1 MAFRPIP
8 TCTAVLSDVLFEYS
22 VSYLFPLRWARGC
35 AQSFLFRWC
44 RSRRPGHACCTR
56 VILSQFLQVVD
67 QWMGVVAQRAACFR
81 FSQLL
86 PRCSPRW
93 WPPLFTPSQAD
104 ENSHRFMISITLGII
119 HLGFIYVLLTRWVQ
133 NDISS
138 FLFARLLTR
147 SVIRSG
153 YLAVQISS
161 SFSCVF
167 VSFDHFSTGVL
178 ALFLL
183 FSGIAL
189 CFLMLSFVRSSKKM
203 YLVPPPP
210 RNLSCSPHR
219 RTHCLLPPRASCMPS
234 THFRHGSSPIML

>member
-1 MAFRPIP
+1 M
-8 TCTAVLSDVLFEYS
+8 
-22 VSYLFPLRWARGC
+22 
-35 AQSFLFRWC
+35 
-44 RSRRPGHACCTR
+44 
-56 VILSQFLQVVD
+56 
-67 QWMGVVAQRAACFR
+67 
-81 FSQLL
+81 
-86 PRCSPRW
+86 
-93 WPPLFTPSQAD
+93 
-104 ENSHRFMISITLGII
+104 
-119 HLGFIYVLLTRWVQ
+119 LTRWVQ

-219 RTHCLLPPRASCMPS
+219 RTHCLLPPPVLPACPAPISVMVHLPSCFSAHTECLLSRRIDLQTAHRDTGMVPCVSRGWMSGYLHTHTHARARSQTAMFNMDLEQTLS
-234 THFRHGSSPIML
+234 TAPLSETGPRKL